1 MKSNMVIDLLIGAAV
16 GFVGGY
22 IVRKQL
28 TKNEAYNE
36 SGNSYRTL
44 LQEAQREIQ
53 TLKNRVSNLQ
63 NENESLINE
72 LKSLKIK
79 IRNADDASDDQADRL
94 MDLNRRIETLKREKE
109 ITEEKLQESKDL
121 YTSAMQEIERLKSKM

>member
-1 MKSNMVIDLLIGAAV
+1 MVINLLIGAAV

-121 YTSAMQEIERLKSKM
+121 DTSAMQEIERLKSKM

>member
-1 MKSNMVIDLLIGAAV
+1 MKSNMVINLLIGAAV

-44 LQEAQREIQ
+44 LQKAQREIQ
-53 TLKNRVSNLQ
+53 TSKNRVSNLQ

>member
-1 MKSNMVIDLLIGAAV
+1 MVINLLIGAAV

-94 MDLNRRIETLKREKE
+94 MDLNRRIETIKREKE

>member
-1 MKSNMVIDLLIGAAV
+1 MVINLLIGAAV
-16 GFVGGY
+16 GFVGGF

>member
-1 MKSNMVIDLLIGAAV
+1 MVINLLIGAAV

-121 YTSAMQEIERLKSKM
+121 YTSALQEIERLKSKL

>member
-1 MKSNMVIDLLIGAAV
+1 MKSNMVINLLIGAAV

-36 SGNSYRTL
+36 SGNSYRAL

-79 IRNADDASDDQADRL
+79 IRNADDVSDDQADRL
-94 MDLNRRIETLKREKE
+94 MDLNRRIEALKREKE

>member
-1 MKSNMVIDLLIGAAV
+1 MKSNMIINLLIGTAI

-22 IVRKQL
+22 IVKKQF

-36 SGNSYRTL
+36 SGNSYREL

-53 TLKNRVSNLQ
+53 TLKNRASNLQ

-121 YTSAMQEIERLKSKM
+121 YISAMQEIERLKSKM

>member
-1 MKSNMVIDLLIGAAV
+1 MIINLLIGTAI

-22 IVRKQL
+22 IVKKQF

-36 SGNSYRTL
+36 SGNSYREL

-53 TLKNRVSNLQ
+53 TLKNRASNLQ

-121 YTSAMQEIERLKSKM
+121 YISAMQEIERLKSKM

>member
-1 MKSNMVIDLLIGAAV
+1 MKSNMVINLLIGAAV

-63 NENESLINE
+63 NENEFLINE

-94 MDLNRRIETLKREKE
+94 MGLNRRIETLKREKE

>member
-1 MKSNMVIDLLIGAAV
+1 MKSNMVINLLIGAAV

-79 IRNADDASDDQADRL
+79 IRIADDASDDQADRL

>member
-1 MKSNMVIDLLIGAAV
+1 MVINLLIGAAV

-121 YTSAMQEIERLKSKM
+121 YTSAMQKIERLKSKM

>member
-1 MKSNMVIDLLIGAAV
+1 MVINLLIGAAV

-79 IRNADDASDDQADRL
+79 IRNADDASDNQADRL

>member
-1 MKSNMVIDLLIGAAV
+1 M
-16 GFVGGY
+16 
-22 IVRKQL
+22 
-28 TKNEAYNE
+28 
-36 SGNSYRTL
+36 
-44 LQEAQREIQ
+44 
-53 TLKNRVSNLQ
+53 KNRVSNLQ

-79 IRNADDASDDQADRL
+79 IRNADDVSDDQADRL
-94 MDLNRRIETLKREKE
+94 MDLNRRIEALKREKE

>member
-1 MKSNMVIDLLIGAAV
+1 MKSNMVINLLIGAAV

-79 IRNADDASDDQADRL
+79 IRNADDVSDDQADRL
-94 MDLNRRIETLKREKE
+94 MDLNRRIEALKREKE

>member
-1 MKSNMVIDLLIGAAV
+1 MVINLLIGAAV

>member
-1 MKSNMVIDLLIGAAV
+1 MVINLLIGAAV

-63 NENESLINE
+63 NENDSLINE

>member
-1 MKSNMVIDLLIGAAV
+1 MVINLLIGAAV

-79 IRNADDASDDQADRL
+79 TRNADDASDDQADRL

>member
-1 MKSNMVIDLLIGAAV
+1 MVINLLIGAAV

-79 IRNADDASDDQADRL
+79 IRNADDVSDDQADRL
-94 MDLNRRIETLKREKE
+94 MDLNRRIEALKREKE

>member
-1 MKSNMVIDLLIGAAV
+1 MVIDLLIGAAV

>member
-1 MKSNMVIDLLIGAAV
+1 MVINLLIGAAV

-44 LQEAQREIQ
+44 LQKAQREIQ
-53 TLKNRVSNLQ
+53 TSKNRVSNLQ